1 MAKNWLD
8 PFIKASPIGSQEDLA
23 DELDVSRATIN
34 RLANDHSKLKRERAE
49 ELAKVLGASVEDLML
64 NNPPRPPRVSLV
76 GSYDPDAADADNDN
90 EEASY
95 TRDHWQPTIDGAIP
109 ELDMK
114 LGAGSGV
121 VGDVINLPVG
131 SSNISGHRVVAQ
143 WLIPQDYLRNEVKAS
158 PQDTF
163 ISEIIGDSM
172 SPTYQPGDRV
182 IIDLAQN
189 KLTTDTV
196 YAISDGMT
204 EPQIKR
210 LQRIPFSDPAQV
222 IIISDNPNLERFTVD
237 LERIT
242 IIGRICGHLAR
253 K

>member
-64 NNPPRPPRVSLV
+64 NKPPRPARASLV
-76 GSYDPDAADADNDN
+76 GSYDPDAVDADNDN

-143 WLIPQDYLRNEVKAS
+143 WFIPQDYLRNEVKAS

-210 LQRIPFSDPAQV
+210 LQRVPFSDPAQV